1 MCDDPTVFDAERVS
15 GEAAVAAQAV
25 HLGGMQ
31 EGHLQNAARLLGQGQ
46 SGPHD
51 ALGARGIDIKAIGSR
66 FHSPRDPAEAA
77 DTSCPKEIGNLRSA
91 N

>member
-31 EGHLQNAARLLGQGQ
+31 EGHLQNAARLL
-46 SGPHD
+46 SNSFPTISSRH
-51 ALGARGIDIKAIGSR
+51 RGR
-66 FHSPRDPAEAA
+66 
-77 DTSCPKEIGNLRSA
+77 
-91 N
+91 